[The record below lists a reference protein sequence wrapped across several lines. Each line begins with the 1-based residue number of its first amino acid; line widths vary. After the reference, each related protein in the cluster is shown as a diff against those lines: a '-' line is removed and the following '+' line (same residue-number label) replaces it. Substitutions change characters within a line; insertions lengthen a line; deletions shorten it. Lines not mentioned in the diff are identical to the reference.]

1 MDKQPAVYDVE
12 FSLAEAYSS
21 VAEARRYVRA
31 TLAIWPFAGCH
42 DDVELVV
49 SELVGNALRHG
60 RGRPVLRL
68 SGMRDWLRIEVVDD
82 SEVMP
87 RSRRS
92 GADGGWGLHLIER
105 LSTAWG
111 VDPRPHGKVVWCE
124 LPGVPAV
131 APAVVQPVTGA
142 AA

>member
-1 MDKQPAVYDVE
+1 MSKQPPVYDVE
-12 FSLAEAYSS
+12 FSLAAAYTS
-21 VAEARRYVRA
+21 VAEARRYVRG
-31 TLAIWPFAGCH
+31 TLAVWPFAGCH

-68 SGMRDWLRIEVVDD
+68 SGMRDWLRVEVLDD
-82 SEVMP
+82 SEVLPQP
-87 RSRRS
+87 RSS

-105 LSTAWG
+105 LSATWG
-111 VDPRPHGKVVWCE
+111 ADHRDGGKAVWCE
-124 LPGVPAV
+124 LQATPNVIMGVAE
-131 APAVVQPVTGA
+131 A